1 MLAANGKYPHARASP
16 AGDLID
22 RFHRYVSVQYK

>member
-1 MLAANGKYPHARASP
+1 MLAANGKYPHAASP